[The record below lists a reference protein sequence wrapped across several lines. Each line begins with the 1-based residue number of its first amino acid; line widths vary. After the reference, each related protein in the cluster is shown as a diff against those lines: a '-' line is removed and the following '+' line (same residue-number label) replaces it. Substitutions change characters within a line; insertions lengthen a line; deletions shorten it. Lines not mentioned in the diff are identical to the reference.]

1 MSKTIVKNGEII
13 PQEIPQEEIPQ
24 DIEAEKYLLSD
35 FFLKEELIDSYRG
48 KIEPRHFYREA
59 HRVLYKAMLNLRAKG
74 QGVDI
79 VTITDEL
86 RKTDM
91 LERVGGIPFL
101 TEIRNF
107 SFTTANAE
115 QHKQIILDKWAARFV
130 IEQCD
135 NIKQQ
140 AKAGDF
146 NASDVLA
153 KGANDLLVESFK
165 LQNRASYMPESA
177 AVIAYKFLDSLLA
190 KDRADCYPTGF
201 KELDSIL
208 DGGLFPGLYVVG
220 AISSLGKTT
229 FSLQIADNIAMSG
242 KAVLFFSLEMS
253 REELIAKS
261 ISRRMMQKAM
271 KDNAGVKNVLEKVEG
286 SAKTT
291 RDIMKGAKSWSKDSR
306 DLLQEAAFWY
316 TGEEGPGNNLAIS
329 EGAGN
334 IGYKEIRAAVQ
345 AYKVENGVY
354 PVVVI
359 DYLQIMAPADP
370 RATDKQNTDKTV
382 LELKRMSRDFNIP
395 VLAISSFNRENYSQ
409 AVNMA
414 AFKESGA
421 VEYSADV
428 LIGLQYEY
436 MRKRP
441 GETDKARTTRIAES
455 QEHVQQEAA
464 QGLPILV
471 DAVILKNRNGARGHA
486 SLKFM
491 PRFNCYEDHE
501 KRENC
506 SAPWDAG
513 TSSATGKN
521 SAGTLNNPL

>member
-1 MSKTIVKNGEII
+1 MAKTTVTRGEIV
-13 PQEIPQEEIPQ
+13 PQEEIPQ
-24 DIEAEKYLLSD
+24 DIEAEKYLLGD
-35 FFLKEELIDSYRG
+35 FFNENKLIDRYRD

-59 HRVLYKAMLNLRAKG
+59 HRALYKAMLNLRAKG

-91 LERVGGIPFL
+91 LERVGGVPFL
-101 TEIRNF
+101 TEIYHF
-107 SFTTANAE
+107 SPTTANAE

-140 AKAGDF
+140 AEAGDF

-165 LQNRASYMPESA
+165 LQSRASYMPERA
-177 AVIAYKFLDSLLA
+177 ADIAAMFIPEILNKSMPDA
-190 KDRADCYPTGF
+190 YPTGF
-201 KELDSIL
+201 KELDAIL

-229 FSLQIADNIAMSG
+229 FSLQIADNIAESG
-242 KAVLFFSLEMS
+242 KHVLFFSLEMS
-253 REELIAKS
+253 KREIIAKS
-261 ISRRMMQKAM
+261 LSRRMMQAAM
-271 KDNAGVKNVLEKVEG
+271 KKYKNTKH
-286 SAKTT
+286 AKTT
-291 RDIMKGAKSWSKDSR
+291 RDIMKGAAGWSSQA
-306 DLLQEAAFWY
+306 QELFLDADAWY
-316 TGEEGPGNNLAIS
+316 HISEEPLYIGTEPEHHPGDFLEIS
-329 EGAGN
+329 EGSGN

-428 LIGLQYEY
+428 LIGLQYGY
-436 MRKRP
+436 MRRRKD
-441 GETDKARTTRIAES
+441 ETEKARAARIAEARD
-455 QEHVQQEAA
+455 HVQEEAA

-486 SLKFM
+486 PLKFM
-491 PRFNCYEDHE
+491 PRFNCYEDTD
-501 KRENC
+501 
-506 SAPWDAG
+506 APF
-513 TSSATGKN
+513 
-521 SAGTLNNPL
+521 

>member
-1 MSKTIVKNGEII
+1 MTKTTVTRGEII
-13 PQEIPQEEIPQ
+13 PQQVPQ
-24 DIEAEKYLLSD
+24 DIEAEKYLLGD
-35 FFLKEELIDSYRG
+35 FFQKNELIDSYRG
-48 KIEPRHFYREA
+48 KIEPEHFYREA
-59 HRVLYKAMLNLRAKG
+59 HRELYKAMLNLRARG
-74 QGVDI
+74 QGVDL
-79 VTITDEL
+79 VTIADEL
-86 RKTDM
+86 RKKEL

-101 TEIRNF
+101 TEIFHF
-107 SFTTANAE
+107 SPSTANAE
-115 QHKQIILDKWAARFV
+115 QYKQIILDKWAARTV
-130 IEQCD
+130 IDQNGRINQEIVD
-135 NIKQQ
+135 GNL
-140 AKAGDF
+140 D
-146 NASDVLA
+146 ASDVLT
-153 KGANDLLVESFK
+153 KGADALLDMSFK

-177 AVIAYKFLDSLLA
+177 AVTAYKLLDSLLA
-190 KDRADCYPTGF
+190 KERADCYPTGF
-201 KELDSIL
+201 KELDAIL

-253 REELIAKS
+253 RQELIAKS

-271 KDNAGVKNVLEKVEG
+271 KDYAGVKNVLEKVKG

-316 TGEEGPGNNLAIS
+316 TGEEGPGSHLAIS

-382 LELKRMSRDFNIP
+382 LELKRMSRDFNVP

-491 PRFNCYEDHE
+491 PRFNCYEDVTRKQE
-501 KRENC
+501 QED
-506 SAPWDAG
+506 APF
-513 TSSATGKN
+513 
-521 SAGTLNNPL
+521 

>member
-1 MSKTIVKNGEII
+1 MSKTIVKSGEII
-13 PQEIPQEEIPQ
+13 PQKIPQ
-24 DIEAEKYLLSD
+24 DIEAEKSLLCN
-35 FFLKEELIDSYRG
+35 FFQKNALIDSYRG

-59 HRVLYKAMLNLRAKG
+59 HRVLYKAMLNLRARG
-74 QGVDI
+74 QNVDL
-79 VTITDEL
+79 VTVKNEL
-86 RKTDM
+86 EKMNM

-101 TEIRNF
+101 TEINNI

-115 QHKQIILDKWAARFV
+115 QYKQIILDKWAAHAV

-135 NIKQQ
+135 KIKQQ
-140 AKAGDF
+140 AEAGNF

-153 KGANDLLVESFK
+153 KGANDLLSESFK

-177 AVIAYKFLDSLLA
+177 ANIASLFIPEVISKRTPDA
-190 KDRADCYPTGF
+190 YPTGF
-201 KELDSIL
+201 KELDAIL

-229 FSLQIADNIAMSG
+229 FSLQIADNIAERG
-242 KAVLFFSLEMS
+242 KHVLFFSLEMS
-253 REELIAKS
+253 KREIIAKS
-261 ISRRMMQKAM
+261 LSRRMMQAAM
-271 KDNAGVKNVLEKVEG
+271 KKYKNTKH
-286 SAKTT
+286 AKTT
-291 RDIMKGAKSWSKDSR
+291 RDIMKGAAGWSAQA
-306 DLLQEAAFWY
+306 QELFLDADAWY
-316 TGEEGPGNNLAIS
+316 HTIQDPLYVGTKPEHHPGDFLAIS
-329 EGAGN
+329 EGSGN

-345 AYKVENGVY
+345 AYKVETGVY

-382 LELKRMSRDFNIP
+382 LELKRMSRDFNVP
-395 VLAISSFNRENYSQ
+395 VLAISSFNRENYNT

-428 LIGLQYEY
+428 LIGLQYGY
-436 MRKRP
+436 MMRNK
-441 GETDKARTTRIAES
+441 EDKTEKARAERIAKERDQV
-455 QEHVQQEAA
+455 QEKAA

-486 SLKFM
+486 PLNFM
-491 PRFNCYEDHE
+491 PKFNCYKDAP
-501 KRENC
+501 
-506 SAPWDAG
+506 APWDAG
-513 TSSATGKN
+513 TPSTTGT
-521 SAGTLNNPL
+521 SGAGTLNNPL

>member
-1 MSKTIVKNGEII
+1 MTKTTVTRGEIV
-13 PQEIPQEEIPQ
+13 PQQVPQ
-24 DIEAEKYLLSD
+24 DIEAEKYLLGS
-35 FFLKEELIDSYRG
+35 FFQKNELIDSYRG

-59 HRVLYKAMLNLRAKG
+59 HRVLYEAMLALRARG
-74 QGVDI
+74 QGVDL
-79 VTITDEL
+79 VTIADEL
-86 RKTDM
+86 RKKEL

-101 TEIRNF
+101 TEIFHF
-107 SFTTANAE
+107 SPSTANAE
-115 QHKQIILDKWAARFV
+115 QYRKIILDKWAARAV
-130 IEQCD
+130 MEQNSRVNQEIVD
-135 NIKQQ
+135 GNL
-140 AKAGDF
+140 D
-146 NASDVLA
+146 ASDVLT
-153 KGANDLLVESFK
+153 KGADALLDMSFK

-177 AVIAYKFLDSLLA
+177 AVTAYKFLDSLLA
-190 KDRADCYPTGF
+190 KERADCYPTGF
-201 KELDSIL
+201 KELDAIL

-253 REELIAKS
+253 RQELIAKS

-271 KDNAGVKNVLEKVEG
+271 KDNAGVKNVLEKVKG

-316 TGEEGPGNNLAIS
+316 TGEEGPGSHLAIS

-382 LELKRMSRDFNIP
+382 LELKRMSRDFNVP

-491 PRFNCYEDHE
+491 PRFNCYEDVTHKQE
-501 KRENC
+501 QED
-506 SAPWDAG
+506 APF
-513 TSSATGKN
+513 
-521 SAGTLNNPL
+521 

>member
-1 MSKTIVKNGEII
+1 MAKTTVTRGEIV
-13 PQEIPQEEIPQ
+13 PQQVPQ
-24 DIEAEKYLLSD
+24 DIEAEKYLLGD
-35 FFLKEELIDSYRG
+35 FFQKNELIDSYRG

-59 HRVLYKAMLNLRAKG
+59 HRILYEAMLALRARG
-74 QGVDI
+74 QGVDL
-79 VTITDEL
+79 VTIADEL
-86 RKTDM
+86 RKKEL

-101 TEIRNF
+101 TEIFHF
-107 SFTTANAE
+107 SPSTANAE
-115 QHKQIILDKWAARFV
+115 QYRKIILDKWAARFV
-130 IEQCD
+130 MEQCD

-140 AKAGDF
+140 AEAGDF

-165 LQNRASYMPESA
+165 LQNRASYMPERA
-177 AVIAYKFLDSLLA
+177 ADIAAMFIPEILNKSTPDA
-190 KDRADCYPTGF
+190 YPTGF
-201 KELDSIL
+201 KELDAIL

-229 FSLQIADNIAMSG
+229 FSLQIADNIAESG
-242 KAVLFFSLEMS
+242 KHVLFFSLEMS
-253 REELIAKS
+253 KREIIAKS
-261 ISRRMMQKAM
+261 LSRRMMQAAM
-271 KDNAGVKNVLEKVEG
+271 KKYKNTKH
-286 SAKTT
+286 AKTT
-291 RDIMKGAKSWSKDSR
+291 RDIMKGAAGWSSPA
-306 DLLQEAAFWY
+306 QELFLDADAWY
-316 TGEEGPGNNLAIS
+316 HTSEEPLYIGTEPEHHPGDFLEIS
-329 EGAGN
+329 EGSGN

-382 LELKRMSRDFNIP
+382 LELKRMSRDFNVP
-395 VLAISSFNRENYSQ
+395 VLAISSFNRENYNQ

-428 LIGLQYEY
+428 LIGLQYGY
-436 MRKRP
+436 MRRRKD
-441 GETDKARTTRIAES
+441 ETEKARAARIAEARD
-455 QEHVQQEAA
+455 HVQEEAA

-486 SLKFM
+486 PLKFM
-491 PRFNCYEDHE
+491 PRFNCYEDAD
-501 KRENC
+501 
-506 SAPWDAG
+506 APF
-513 TSSATGKN
+513 
-521 SAGTLNNPL
+521 